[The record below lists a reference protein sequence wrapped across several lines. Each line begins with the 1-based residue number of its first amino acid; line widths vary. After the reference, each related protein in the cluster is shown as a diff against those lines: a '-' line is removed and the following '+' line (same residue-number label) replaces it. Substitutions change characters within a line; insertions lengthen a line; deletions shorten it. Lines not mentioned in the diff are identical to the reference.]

1 MILRNTKALNT
12 RTICFLSLAYVSVP
26 LLVAGVI
33 KVLGTWSHRGN
44 VELYFKHRYKEFNH
58 HIGSLTEYYKFD
70 DVKPV
75 LRDLQRMKPK
85 VLTQVEIDI
94 LEGKPDRLEVGITED
109 QRAIARRSAIQVGMQ
124 RAAQWG
130 THIGRPQG
138 TQTDEAFLLKPKSQ
152 RVAEAL
158 KEGLSLRQAAIQ
170 ASVSVNTVRKVK
182 ALLEK

>member
-1 MILRNTKALNT
+1 
-12 RTICFLSLAYVSVP
+12 
-26 LLVAGVI
+26 
-33 KVLGTWSHRGN
+33 
-44 VELYFKHRYKEFNH
+44 
-58 HIGSLTEYYKFD
+58 
-70 DVKPV
+70 
-75 LRDLQRMKPK
+75 MKPK